1 MFTKIIKSDKFNN
14 IFGSEFEFINT
25 GFADGRFNMDFDSQ
39 KLEDVIN
46 KKSLPMFRVYGWK
59 PWAVSLGANQKESD
73 INAEECRRRN
83 IDIVRRPTGGR
94 AVLHANEITYSVV
107 TPIPKNSS
115 AANLYRD
122 IHLLIIETLRKSGK
136 IVLDFEKSQPNF
148 HNFYKS
154 EVSSLSCFASA
165 ARYEIEFNGKK
176 LVGSAQKIS
185 DGVLLQHG
193 SILLGRAYE
202 IISELANVSSQEL
215 KERLKEF
222 TLAHSTTLEEILNR
236 EITFEE
242 VAENFFI
249 ILNSEH

>member
-1 MFTKIIKSDKFNN
+1 MFTKIIKSDKFNH

-25 GFADGRFNMDFDSQ
+25 GFSDGTFNMEFDSQ
-39 KLEDVIN
+39 RLDDVIN
-46 KKSLPMFRVYGWK
+46 NRALPMFRVYGWK
-59 PWAVSLGANQKESD
+59 PWAVSLGANQNEND
-73 INAEECRRRN
+73 INQEECRKRN

-107 TPIPKNSS
+107 TPIPNNSS

-122 IHLLIIETLRKSGK
+122 IHLLIIEALRKSGK
-136 IVLDFEKSQPNF
+136 IDLDFEKSQPNF

-193 SILLGRAYE
+193 SILLGKAYE

-222 TLAHSTTLEEILNR
+222 TLAHSTTLEEILHR
-236 EITFEE
+236 DVTFDE
-242 VAENFFI
+242 VAKNFFI
-249 ILNSEH
+249 TLNSNH